1 MFARVSTLQGPPDRL
16 DEGIKALQEQVLPA
30 AKEMRGYKGILGLAD
45 RASGKMV
52 GITLWENEDALR
64 ESEDAAS
71 KLRTDRSNA
80 GGAEIV
86 SVERFEVVAD
96 IPV

>member
-1 MFARVSTLQGPPDRL
+1 
-16 DEGIKALQEQVLPA
+16 
-30 AKEMRGYKGILGLAD
+30 
-45 RASGKMV
+45 MV
-52 GITLWENEDALR
+52 AITLWESEDALR
-64 ESEDAAS
+64 ESEEAAN
-71 KLRTDRSNA
+71 KLRSDTSSA